1 MVYKRFEKEELILRD
16 ELAIDRTRLSNER
29 TFLAYVRTALA
40 LAIVGGSCIH
50 LFADSRILFL
60 TGILFFIAAGVCL
73 VLGTWK
79 TITMTKQIK
88 FLRKHSKEPPVPTDT

>member
-1 MVYKRFEKEELILRD
+1 
-16 ELAIDRTRLSNER
+16 
-29 TFLAYVRTALA
+29 
-40 LAIVGGSCIH
+40 
-50 LFADSRILFL
+50 
-60 TGILFFIAAGVCL
+60 L